1 MSRSPE
7 QAMRIRWSL
16 HAARRLRD
24 RQLSAED
31 VETAVA
37 EADQRYEDP
46 ARTGRWIAHKRVDM
60 LGVPFLLRVF
70 YADAGGSEVVVLSF
84 YRTSQVAR
92 YWRTD
97 L

>member
-1 MSRSPE
+1 
-7 QAMRIRWSL
+7 MRIRWSL

-24 RQLSAED
+24 RQLTAED
-31 VETAVA
+31 VESTVI

-46 ARTGRWIAHKRVDM
+46 GRSGRWIAHRRLAVQ
-60 LGVPFLLRVF
+60 GVPFLLRVF
-70 YADAGGSEVVVLSF
+70 YIDAGGGDLVVLSF